1 MAYRIDL
8 TKSAIKE
15 LERLSAKTHD
25 KIIQHFVELE
35 QNPRTPGAEKL
46 TGIDAYK
53 LRAGNYRIIFEIND
67 TEKVVRI
74 VMVDDRK
81 QVYQRLRRK
90 K

>member
-1 MAYRIDL
+1 MAYRIEL
-8 TKSAIKE
+8 TKSAVKE
-15 LERLSAKTHD
+15 LQRLPAKIHD
-25 KIIQHFVELE
+25 KVIEHLVQLE
-35 QNPRTPGAEKL
+35 QDPRLFGAEKL

-53 LRAGNYRIIFEIND
+53 LRVRNHRIVYEIDDAN
-67 TEKVVRI
+67 EIIRI